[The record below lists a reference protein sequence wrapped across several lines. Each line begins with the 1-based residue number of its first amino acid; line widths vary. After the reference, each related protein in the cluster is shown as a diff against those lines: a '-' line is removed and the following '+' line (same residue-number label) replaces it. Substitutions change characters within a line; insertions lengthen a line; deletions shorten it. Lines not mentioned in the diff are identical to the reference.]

1 MTKVEQYLTMVNR
14 EIAAMARDQ
23 LGSDSRTRFAD
34 RVIADVCGIESFA
47 SMVLASRNPKAVILN
62 AIRSSRGE
70 CLMRFFSEKM
80 HDARQE
86 LVDVLI
92 EAVRMSDVR
101 VDSDADTHN
110 YLQKLYEKAVKKTR
124 KLVGSK
130 TTTKIRFNT
139 KYPAL
144 SKITGTYDSR
154 RFDYFSDDEEDEGDD
169 SYSNYVDD
177 YFEALA
183 TGKEPPKPIAYGPK
197 EPDMDLDV
205 NPDILRLIDNIQR
218 RLGRRLSSAEIAD
231 IIRNAEDD
239 DEPEIPGGEAI
250 VGLDPKTQKLVDAVA
265 NVVVAKLM
273 TQGAID
279 PTKAQSV
286 TDFDPD
292 EIRMTDNLDE
302 FLNGAAKVPDPSKVS
317 ETTEPQV
324 IPISIRAEVPTAEKS
339 GDDDSI
345 STEKLIS
352 VVNGVDSDETKE
364 EDDSSSDIIPPVDEA
379 GGVIS
384 ESKPLAAKPDE
395 DLEDDSDFH
404 DERLIDRRV
413 RHVLD
418 EIRPQFVAAVKTF
431 VAAGNAEYV
440 DLVMS
445 LSPTLDEDFLFE
457 YRVRLLINGDTEEY
471 NILRFNTIAS
481 RFVESISIK
490 LGIPSNLINL
500 RLYLVNVGK
509 SDSAILT
516 GSVVDNVRVRELF
529 CQATNL
535 FDTDIDDLDSTICGI
550 VLRIYDETHVLSFMS
565 RKILPEEKLVTFI
578 VGIKKNQKDPGADI
592 EKAKAII
599 EQYMEEISCD
609 WVTYAGLDYAV
620 GAHLYESEN
629 AIDILR
635 GSIIEG
641 YSGSDNKTFRDLIM
655 KMTGLL
661 AANVRCAFK
670 ESYGVNSDA
679 LSIDGSP
686 DFSEIGN
693 GVALDLYYTVG
704 YPKDALTVEQ
714 ETEFIN
720 RFYRYYIYGYAIEDL
735 LYLFCNSLYTDTF
748 LRMVE
753 EPYTEADLSTSQ
765 ETQ

>member
-14 EIAAMARDQ
+14 EVAAMARDQ

-144 SKITGTYDSR
+144 SKITGTYESR

-183 TGKEPPKPIAYGPK
+183 TGKEPPKPIAYGSK

-205 NPDILRLIDNIQR
+205 DPDILRLIDNIQR

-231 IIRNAEDD
+231 IIRNAEDE
-239 DEPEIPGGEAI
+239 DEPEVPGGEAI

-279 PTKAQSV
+279 PSKAQPV

-302 FLNGAAKVPDPSKVS
+302 FLNGAAKEPGPVKVS
-317 ETTEPQV
+317 DSGNPMV
-324 IPISIRAEVPTAEKS
+324 IPMSIRVDTPIAEKS
-339 GDDDSI
+339 SDDNI

-352 VVNGVDSDETKE
+352 VVNGVDKDETKGE
-364 EDDSSSDIIPPVDEA
+364 NDPSSDIIPPVDEA

-418 EIRPQFVAAVKTF
+418 VIRPQFVAAVKTF

-445 LSPTLDEDFLFE
+445 LSPNLDEDFLFE

-481 RFVESISIK
+481 RFVESISIR
-490 LGIPSNLINL
+490 LGIPSSLINL

-509 SDSAILT
+509 TDSAILT

-550 VLRIYDETHVLSFMS
+550 ALRIYKETHVLSFVT
-565 RKILPEEKLVTFI
+565 RRILPEEKLVTFI
-578 VGIKKNQKDPGADI
+578 VGIKKNQRDPGADVD
-592 EKAKAII
+592 KAKTII
-599 EQYMEEISCD
+599 EQCMEDISCD

-620 GAHLYESEN
+620 GAHFYESEN

-635 GSIIEG
+635 GYIIEG
-641 YSGSDNKTFRDLIM
+641 YSGSDKKTFRDLTI
-655 KMTGLL
+655 KMTSLL
-661 AANVRCAFK
+661 AANIKCAFR

-679 LSIDGSP
+679 LSVDGSP

-693 GVALDLYYTVG
+693 GVALDLYYSVG

-720 RFYRYYIYGYAIEDL
+720 RFSRYYIYGYAIEDL
-735 LYLFCNSLYTDTF
+735 LYLFCNSLFTDTF
-748 LRMVE
+748 LRLVE
-753 EPYTEADLSTSQ
+753 EPYTEADLNMSQ
-765 ETQ
+765 ET